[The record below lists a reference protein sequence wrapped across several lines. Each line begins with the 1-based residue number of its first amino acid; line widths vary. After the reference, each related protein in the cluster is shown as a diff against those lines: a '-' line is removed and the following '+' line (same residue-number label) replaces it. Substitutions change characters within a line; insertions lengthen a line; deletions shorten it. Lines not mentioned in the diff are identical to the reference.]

1 MGIMAEAWESYSK
14 AVLSPQCSK
23 IQRREM
29 QKAFYAGAHGVITG
43 LCDLFD
49 IEREPTEDDYAKMK
63 ATMEELETFAESVQK
78 DPGQAI
84 AIGPFNRVTG
94 KADKR
99 GDVMHIFI
107 AKDFVT
113 GEKLTAFVKSKT
125 RDYRNEND
133 WMDAMLA
140 FFLDQEKQGNVR
152 HATDGD
158 AA

>member
-1 MGIMAEAWESYSK
+1 MGIMADAWESYSK

-29 QKAFYAGAHGVITG
+29 QKAFYAGAQGVIGG

-49 IEREPTEDDYAKMK
+49 SDREPTDADYAKMK
-63 ATMEELETFAESVQK
+63 ATMEELEAFAQEILK

-99 GDVMHIFI
+99 GDLMHIFI
-107 AKDFVT
+107 AKDFET
-113 GEKLTAFVKSKT
+113 GEKLTAFVKSKMK
-125 RDYRNEND
+125 DYRSEND
-133 WMDAMLA
+133 WMNAMLA

-152 HATDGD
+152 HATAGD
-158 AA
+158 ET